1 MKFPWGD
8 EERRKKELN
17 EEIASHLQMAARD
30 REARGE
36 SPAQANVAAQ
46 RELGNAAVIQDVTHD
61 QWAWTWLEDLL
72 QDLRYAARTLRKNPG
87 FTLIA
92 VLTLALGIG
101 ANTAIFSLVNG
112 VLLRPLPYAQPER
125 LVGTTEYYPQG
136 ALEVMREQSRT
147 MELVGVSDNGEF
159 NLTGSGDPVR
169 LIGNSVSAD
178 FFSVLGAQAAMGRT
192 FQEGEDQPGMDREVI
207 LSRALWERRFQS
219 DPNIVGRR
227 ITLEGVDRQIIG
239 VMPADF
245 RFPSPK
251 TELWVPLHMD
261 PRDIGTYWGDSY
273 MPLIGRLRPGATV
286 QQARTELKIMLP
298 RVLAAF
304 AWAMPDDSFVT
315 GTVVSLEEAI
325 VRDARGKLLM
335 LLGAV
340 GLLLLIACANVAN
353 LLLARA
359 TTREKEVA
367 VRVALGA
374 SRWRILRQLITE
386 SVLLSLIGAALG
398 LGIAVYGLSIM
409 KTALPPDT
417 PRLADVAL
425 DGHVLIF
432 TAFLAILTGIMFGLV
447 PALGASRVDMTEA
460 LKSGGQ
466 RSATRGNHRASR
478 LLVVGEVAISM
489 ILVVAAG
496 LLVKSLWILSGTN
509 PGFRSERVVTARITP
524 NESFCLVPGRCLA
537 FYDELLRRTRAL
549 PGVQDAAAVNA
560 LPLGAGAEI
569 FPSAVEAH
577 PTPAG
582 AHVPMFWEKIITPD
596 YLRVMKIPV
605 LRGRG
610 FTEADAAPEAQAVL
624 IVSKSTAEHFWPG
637 KDPVGQHIRANWE
650 PNAWRTVVG
659 VVGDVREFNIRSD
672 SASWIDGVMYAPYGA
687 HAIRGSGAD
696 APPAEMTL
704 VIETSAEQV
713 QIASELKITVAS
725 LNHDVPVSQIGPL
738 KNWVAEAMAEPR
750 SISGLFAVFGGLAL
764 LLGAVGIY
772 GVISYSVAQRSRE
785 IGIRMA
791 LGARRQEVLL
801 LVVGQ
806 GAKLALAGV
815 AIGIAGGLM
824 LTRLMS
830 GLLYGVQ
837 ATDPLTYGAVAI
849 LLMLVALAACF
860 LPARRAMLVDP
871 IVALRYE

>member
-1 MKFPWGD
+1 MKFPWD
-8 EERRKKELN
+8 DDERRKRELN
-17 EEIASHLQMAARD
+17 EEIAGHLQMAARD
-30 REARGE
+30 REERGE

-46 RELGNAAVIQDVTHD
+46 RELGNAGVIQDVTHD

-87 FTLIA
+87 FTTIA
-92 VLTLALGIG
+92 ALTLALGIG

-125 LVGTTEYYPQG
+125 LVGTTTYYPKG
-136 ALEVMREQSRT
+136 PLVVMRQQSRT
-147 MELVGVSDNGEF
+147 MQLVGVSDNKEF
-159 NLTGSGDPVR
+159 NLTGSGEPVR

-178 FFSVLGAQAAMGRT
+178 FFSMLGAQPAMGRT
-192 FQEGEDQPGMDREVI
+192 FHDGEDQPDKDRMVI
-207 LSRALWERRFQS
+207 LSRALWELRFQA
-219 DPNIVGRR
+219 DPNIVGRW
-227 ITLEGVDRQIIG
+227 ITLEGEDREIVG

-251 TELWVPLHMD
+251 TELWVPLRLD
-261 PRDIGTYWGDSY
+261 PRNTGDYWGDSY
-273 MPLIGRLRPGATV
+273 MQLIGRLRPGATLE
-286 QQARTELKIMLP
+286 QARAELKTMRPL
-298 RVLAAF
+298 VLAAY
-304 AWAMPDDSFVT
+304 AWRMPANSFVNT
-315 GTVVSLEEAI
+315 TIVSLEEEI
-325 VRDARGKLLM
+325 VGDARGKLLI

-340 GLLLLIACANVAN
+340 SLLLLIACANVAN

-359 TTREKEVA
+359 TTREREVA

-386 SVLLSLIGAALG
+386 SVLLALLG
-398 LGIAVYGLSIM
+398 GTLGIAVATGGLSVL
-409 KTALPPDT
+409 KAALPADT

-425 DGHVLIF
+425 DGQVLAF
-432 TAFLAILTGIMFGLV
+432 TAVLAILTGVIFGLV

-466 RSATRGNHRASR
+466 RNASGGNHRASK
-478 LLVVGEVAISM
+478 LLVVGEVAVSM
-489 ILVVAAG
+489 ILVIAAG

-509 PGFRSERVVTARITP
+509 PGFRAESVVTARITP
-524 NESFCLVPGRCLA
+524 NEMFCAVPGRCLA
-537 FYDELLRRTRAL
+537 FYDELLKRTRAL
-549 PGVQDAAAVNA
+549 PGVKNVAAVNG
-560 LPLGAGAEI
+560 LPLGGGAEI
-569 FPSAVEAH
+569 FPIEVEAH
-577 PTPAG
+577 PIPDG
-582 AHVPMFWEKIITPD
+582 AKVPMCWEKIVTPD
-596 YLRVMKIPV
+596 YLSIMNIPL

-650 PNAWRTVVG
+650 PNVWRTVVG
-659 VVGDVREFNIRSD
+659 VVGDVREYNIRSD

-704 VIETSAEQV
+704 VIETSAEQA
-713 QIASELKITVAS
+713 QIASELKNTVAS

-860 LPARRAMLVDP
+860 LPARRAMRVDP
-871 IVALRYE
+871 MVALRYE

>member
-1 MKFPWGD
+1 MNFPWGD
-8 EERRKKELN
+8 GEQQKKELN
-17 EEIASHLQMAARD
+17 EEIASHLQMATRD

-36 SPAQANVAAQ
+36 SPAQAGESAR
-46 RELGNAAVIQDVTHD
+46 RELGNTGVIQDVTHD

-112 VLLRPLPYAQPER
+112 VLLRPLPYAQPAR
-125 LVGTTEYYPQG
+125 LVETTEYYPQG

-178 FFSVLGAQAAMGRT
+178 FFSVLGEKAAMGRI
-192 FQEGEDQPGMDREVI
+192 FRDGEDQPGKDREVI
-207 LSRALWERRFQS
+207 LSRSLWERRFQS
-219 DPNIVGRR
+219 DPNIVGRW

-239 VMPADF
+239 VMSADF

-261 PRDIGTYWGDSY
+261 PRNVGTYWGDSY
-273 MPLIGRLRPGATV
+273 MPLIGRLHPGATL

-298 RVLAAF
+298 HVLAAF
-304 AWAMPDDSFVT
+304 AWRMPDDSFVT
-315 GTVVSLEEAI
+315 GTVVPLEEAI
-325 VRDARGKLLM
+325 VGDARGKLLI

-359 TTREKEVA
+359 TTREKEIA

-374 SRWRILRQLITE
+374 SRGRILRQLITE
-386 SVLLSLIGAALG
+386 SVLLSLLGGAFG
-398 LGIAVYGLSIM
+398 LGVAVGGLSIL
-409 KTALPPDT
+409 KATLPADT

-425 DGHVLIF
+425 DGQVLAF
-432 TAFLAILTGIMFGLV
+432 TAVLAILTGVAFGLV
-447 PALGASRVDMTEA
+447 PALGASKVDMTA
-460 LKSGGQ
+460 TLKSGGQ
-466 RSATRGNHRASR
+466 RSVTAGNHRASK
-478 LLVVGEVAISM
+478 LLVVAEVAVSM
-489 ILVVAAG
+489 ILVIAAG

-509 PGFRSERVVTARITP
+509 PGFRAERVVTARITP
-524 NESFCLVPGRCLA
+524 NEMFCAVPGRCLA
-537 FYDELLRRTRAL
+537 FYDELLNRTRAL
-549 PGVQDAAAVNA
+549 PGVKNVAAVNA

-569 FPSAVEAH
+569 FPGAVEAH

-582 AHVPMFWEKIITPD
+582 AHVPMLWEKIITPD
-596 YLRVMKIPV
+596 YLRIMKIPV
-605 LRGRG
+605 LRGRA
-610 FTEADAAPEAQAVL
+610 FTEADAAPEAQAAL

-650 PNAWRTVVG
+650 PNVWRTVVG
-659 VVGDVREFNIRSD
+659 VVGDVREYNIRSD
-672 SASWIDGVMYAPYGA
+672 SASWIDGVVYAPYGA

-713 QIASELKITVAS
+713 QIANELKNTVAS

-772 GVISYSVAQRSRE
+772 GVISYSVAQRTRE

-806 GAKLALAGV
+806 GAKLVLAGV
-815 AIGIAGGLM
+815 AIGIVGGLM

-830 GLLYGVQ
+830 GLLYGVHT
-837 ATDPLTYGAVAI
+837 TDPLTYGAVAI
-849 LLMLVALAACF
+849 LLMFVALAACF
-860 LPARRAMLVDP
+860 LPARRAMRVDP
-871 IVALRYE
+871 MVALRYE

>member
-8 EERRKKELN
+8 RAQRKKELN

-30 REARGE
+30 REGRGE
-36 SPAQANVAAQ
+36 SPAQAGEAAR
-46 RELGNAAVIQDVTHD
+46 RELGNAGVIQDVTHD

-87 FTLIA
+87 FTVIA
-92 VLTLALGIG
+92 AVTLALGIG

-125 LVGTTEYYPQG
+125 LVGTTQYFPKG
-136 ALEVMREQSRT
+136 PLVVMRQQSRT
-147 MELVGVSDNGEF
+147 MELVGVSDNKEF

-178 FFSVLGAQAAMGRT
+178 FFSMLGAQPAMGRT
-192 FQEGEDQPGMDREVI
+192 FHDGDDQPGKDQSVV
-207 LSRALWERRFQS
+207 LSHALWEHRFQA
-219 DPNIVGRR
+219 DPNIVGRW
-227 ITLEGVDRQIIG
+227 ITLEGMDREIVG

-251 TELWVPLHMD
+251 TELWVPLHLD
-261 PRDIGTYWGDSY
+261 PPNTGDYWGDSY
-273 MPLIGRLRPGATV
+273 MALIGRLRPGATLE
-286 QQARTELKIMLP
+286 QARAELKTMRPL
-298 RVLAAF
+298 VLAAY
-304 AWAMPDDSFVT
+304 AWRMPDNSFVNASI
-315 GTVVSLEEAI
+315 VSLEEAI
-325 VRDARGKLLM
+325 VGDARGKLLI

-340 GLLLLIACANVAN
+340 SLLLLIACANVAN

-374 SRWRILRQLITE
+374 SRGRILRQLITE
-386 SVLLSLIGAALG
+386 SVLLSLLGGALG
-398 LGIAVYGLSIM
+398 MGVAVSGLSVL
-409 KTALPPDT
+409 KATLPADT

-425 DGHVLIF
+425 DGQVLTF
-432 TAFLAILTGIMFGLV
+432 TAVLAILTGVIFGLV
-447 PALGASRVDMTEA
+447 PALGASKVDMTVT

-466 RSATRGNHRASR
+466 RSASGGNHRASK
-478 LLVVGEVAISM
+478 LLVVGEVAVSM
-489 ILVVAAG
+489 ILVIAAG
-496 LLVKSLWILSGTN
+496 LLVKSLWILSGSS

-524 NESFCLVPGRCLA
+524 NEMFCDVSARCVA
-537 FYDELLRRTRAL
+537 FYEELLNRTRAL
-549 PGVQDAAAVNA
+549 PGVKNVAAVNG
-560 LPLGAGAEI
+560 LPLGGGAEI
-569 FPSAVEAH
+569 FPGAIEAH
-577 PTPAG
+577 PTPDG
-582 AHVPMFWEKIITPD
+582 AKVPMFWEKIVTPD
-596 YLRVMKIPV
+596 YLQIMNIPV
-605 LRGRG
+605 LRGRA
-610 FTEADAAPEAQAVL
+610 FTEADSAADAQAVV

-637 KDPVGQHIRANWE
+637 QDAVGEHFRPKWE
-650 PNAWRTVVG
+650 QEWRTVVG
-659 VVGDVREFNIRSD
+659 VVGDVREFTITQN
-672 SASWIDGVMYAPYGA
+672 SADWIDGVIYTPYGP
-687 HAIRGSGAD
+687 HAIRGSGAA

-704 VIETSAEQV
+704 VIETAGDQV
-713 QIASELKITVAS
+713 QIAGELKNTVAS

-750 SISGLFAVFGGLAL
+750 STSALFAVFAALAL

-772 GVISYSVAQRSRE
+772 GVVSYSVAQRTRE

-801 LVVGQ
+801 RVVGQ

-815 AIGIAGGLM
+815 AIGIGGGLM

-830 GLLYGVQ
+830 KLLFGVQ
-837 ATDPLTYGAVAI
+837 ATDPMTYGVVAV

-860 LPARRAMLVDP
+860 IPARRAMRVDP
-871 IVALRYE
+871 MVALRYE

>member
-1 MKFPWGD
+1 MKSPWGGR
-8 EERRKKELN
+8 ERRKQELN

-36 SPAQANVAAQ
+36 SAAQADAAAR
-46 RELGNAAVIQDVTHD
+46 RELGNASVVQEVTHD

-87 FTLIA
+87 FTMIA
-92 VLTLALGIG
+92 ALTLALGIG

-125 LVGTTEYYPQG
+125 LVGTTQYYPQG
-136 ALEVMREQSRT
+136 ALKVMREQSRT

-178 FFSVLGAQAAMGRT
+178 FFSVLGEQAAMGRT
-192 FQEGEDQPGMDREVI
+192 FQDGEDQPGKDREVI

-219 DPNIVGRR
+219 DPNIVGRW

-273 MPLIGRLRPGATV
+273 MPLIGRLRPGATL

-325 VRDARGKLLM
+325 VGDARGKLLI

-359 TTREKEVA
+359 TTREKEIA

-374 SRWRILRQLITE
+374 SRGRILRQLITE

-398 LGIAVYGLSIM
+398 LGVAVYGLSIM

-417 PRLADVAL
+417 PRLPDVAL

-432 TAFLAILTGIMFGLV
+432 TAFLAILTGVIFGLV
-447 PALGASRVDMTEA
+447 PALGASRVDMTET

-466 RSATRGNHRASR
+466 RSATRGNHRASK

-496 LLVKSLWILSGTN
+496 LLVKSLWILSGRS
-509 PGFRSERVVTARITP
+509 PGFHSERVVTARITP
-524 NESFCLVPGRCLA
+524 NESFCEVPGRCLA
-537 FYDELLRRTRAL
+537 FYNELLDRTRAL

-569 FPSAVEAH
+569 FPGAVEAH

-582 AHVPMFWEKIITPD
+582 AHVSMLWEKIVTPD
-596 YLRVMKIPV
+596 YLRIMKIPV
-605 LRGRG
+605 LRGRA
-610 FTEADAAPEAQAVL
+610 FTEADAGPGAQAVV
-624 IVSKSTAEHFWPG
+624 IVSKATAERFWPG
-637 KDPVGQHIRANWE
+637 QDAVGEHIKPNWE
-650 PNAWRTVVG
+650 KDWRTVVG
-659 VVGDVREFNIRSD
+659 VVGDVREFDIKHD
-672 SASWIDGVMYAPYGA
+672 SASWIDGVIYTPYGP
-687 HAIRGSGAD
+687 HAIRGSGAGQ
-696 APPAEMTL
+696 PPAEMTL
-704 VIETSAEQV
+704 VIETAGEQV
-713 QIASELKITVAS
+713 QIAGELKNTVAS

-750 SISGLFAVFGGLAL
+750 STSALFAVFAALAL

-772 GVISYSVAQRSRE
+772 GVVSYSVAQRTRE

-806 GAKLALAGV
+806 GAKLVLAGV
-815 AIGIAGGLM
+815 AIGIVGGLM

-830 GLLYGVQ
+830 GLLYGVR
-837 ATDPLTYGAVAI
+837 ATDPVTYGAVAV
-849 LLMLVALAACF
+849 LLMLVALTACF
-860 LPARRAMLVDP
+860 IPARRAMRVDP
-871 IVALRYE
+871 MVALRYE

>member
-8 EERRKKELN
+8 DEQRKKELK

-36 SPAQANVAAQ
+36 SPAQAGESAR
-46 RELGNAAVIQDVTHD
+46 RELGNTGVIQDVTRD

-87 FTLIA
+87 FTMIA
-92 VLTLALGIG
+92 ALTLALGIG

-178 FFSVLGAQAAMGRT
+178 FFSVFGEQAAMGRT
-192 FQEGEDQPGMDREVI
+192 FQDGEDQPGKDQWVV
-207 LSRALWERRFQS
+207 LSHALWEHRFQS
-219 DPNIVGRR
+219 DPNIVGRW
-227 ITLEGVDRQIIG
+227 ITLEGVDREIVG

-261 PRDIGTYWGDSY
+261 PRATGIYWGDSY

-286 QQARTELKIMLP
+286 QQARTEMKIMRR

-304 AWAMPDDSFVT
+304 AWRMPDESFAD
-315 GTVVSLEEAI
+315 GTVVSLEDAI
-325 VRDARGKLLM
+325 VGDARGKLLI

-340 GLLLLIACANVAN
+340 SLLLLIACANVAN

-359 TTREKEVA
+359 TTREREVA

-374 SRWRILRQLITE
+374 SRWRILRQLVTE
-386 SVLLSLIGAALG
+386 SVLLSLLGGALG
-398 LGIAVYGLSIM
+398 LGVAVGGLSIL
-409 KTALPPDT
+409 KAALPADT

-425 DGHVLIF
+425 DGQVLAF
-432 TAFLAILTGIMFGLV
+432 TAVLAILTGVIFGLV
-447 PALGASRVDMTEA
+447 PALGASRVDMTA
-460 LKSGGQ
+460 TLKSGGQ
-466 RSATRGNHRASR
+466 RNASGGNHRASK
-478 LLVVGEVAISM
+478 LLVVGEVAVSM
-489 ILVVAAG
+489 ILVIAAG

-509 PGFRSERVVTARITP
+509 PGFRAESVVTARITP
-524 NESFCLVPGRCLA
+524 NEMLCEVPGRCLA
-537 FYDELLRRTRAL
+537 FYDELLNRTRAL
-549 PGVQDAAAVNA
+549 PGVKNVAAVNG
-560 LPLGAGAEI
+560 LPLGGGAEI
-569 FPSAVEAH
+569 FPIEVEAH
-577 PTPAG
+577 PIPDG
-582 AHVPMFWEKIITPD
+582 AKVPMFWEKIVTPD
-596 YLRVMKIPV
+596 YLSIMNIPL

-624 IVSKSTAEHFWPG
+624 IVSKTTAEHFWPG
-637 KDPVGQHIRANWE
+637 KDPVGQHIRAKWE
-650 PNAWRTVVG
+650 PNVWRTVVG
-659 VVGDVREFNIRSD
+659 VVGDVREYNIRSD

-704 VIETSAEQV
+704 VIETAGEQV
-713 QIASELKITVAS
+713 QIAGDLKNTVAS

-738 KNWVAEAMAEPR
+738 KNWVAEALAEPR
-750 SISGLFAVFGGLAL
+750 SISGLFAVFAGLAL

-772 GVISYSVAQRSRE
+772 GVISYSVAQRTRE

-801 LVVGQ
+801 LVMGQ

-815 AIGIAGGLM
+815 AIGIAGGLT

-830 GLLYGVQ
+830 GLLYGVH
-837 ATDPLTYGAVAI
+837 ATDPVTYGAVAI
-849 LLMLVALAACF
+849 LLMLVALVACF
-860 LPARRAMLVDP
+860 LPARRAMRVDP
-871 IVALRYE
+871 MVALRYE

>member
-1 MKFPWGD
+1 MKFPGSGR
-8 EERRKKELN
+8 EQRKEALA
-17 EEIASHLQMAARD
+17 EEIAGHLKMAASD

-36 SPAQANVAAQ
+36 SSVQANAAAR
-46 RELGNAAVIQDVTHD
+46 RELGNAGVIQDVTHD
-61 QWAWTWLEDLL
+61 QWGWTWLETLL
-72 QDLRYAARTLRKNPG
+72 QDLRYGARTLRKNPG
-87 FTLIA
+87 FTMVA

-112 VLLRPLPYAQPER
+112 VLLQPLPYSHPER

-178 FFSVLGAQAAMGRT
+178 FFSVLGAQPAMGRT
-192 FQEGEDQPGMDREVI
+192 FQDGEDQPGKDREVI

-219 DPNIVGRR
+219 DPNIVGRW
-227 ITLEGVDRQIIG
+227 ITLEGVDRQIVG
-239 VMPADF
+239 VMPAAF

-251 TELWVPLHMD
+251 TELWVPLNMD
-261 PRDIGTYWGDSY
+261 PRNIGTYWGDSY
-273 MPLIGRLRPGATV
+273 MGLIGRLGAGATV
-286 QQARTELKIMLP
+286 QEARTELKTMRP

-304 AWAMPDDSFVT
+304 AWRMPDESFVT

-325 VRDARGKLLM
+325 VGDARGKLLI

-374 SRWRILRQLITE
+374 GRWRILRQLITE
-386 SVLLSLIGAALG
+386 SVLLSLIGAVLG
-398 LGIAVYGLSIM
+398 LGVAVYGLSIM

-425 DGHVLIF
+425 DGHVLMF
-432 TAFLAILTGIMFGLV
+432 TAFLAVFTGIIFGLV
-447 PALGASRVDMTEA
+447 PALGASRVDMTET

-509 PGFRSERVVTARITP
+509 PGFHSEHIVTARITP
-524 NESFCLVPGRCLA
+524 NESFCEVPGRCLA
-537 FYDELLRRTRAL
+537 FYNELLARTRAL
-549 PGVQDAAAVNA
+549 PGVQDVAAVNG

-569 FPSAVEAH
+569 VPSAVEAH

-582 AHVPMFWEKIITPD
+582 AHVPMLWEKIITPD
-596 YLRVMKIPV
+596 YLRIMKIPV
-605 LRGRG
+605 LRGRA
-610 FTEADAAPEAQAVL
+610 FTESDAGPDAQAVV
-624 IVSKSTAEHFWPG
+624 IVSKATAERFWPG
-637 KDPVGQHIRANWE
+637 NDAVGEHIRPNWE
-650 PNAWRTVVG
+650 KDWRTVVG
-659 VVGDVREFNIRSD
+659 VVGDVREFNIRRD
-672 SASWIDGVMYAPYGA
+672 SASWIDGVIYTPYGP
-687 HAIRGSGAD
+687 HAIRGSGAA

-704 VIETSAEQV
+704 VIGTSGDQV
-713 QIASELKITVAS
+713 QIAGELKNVVAG
-725 LNHDVPVSQIGPL
+725 LNNEVPVSQVSPL
-738 KNWVAEAMAEPR
+738 KTWVSQAMAEPR
-750 SISGLFAVFGGLAL
+750 STSALFGVFAALAL
-764 LLGAVGIY
+764 LLGSVGIY
-772 GVISYSVAQRSRE
+772 GVVSYSVAQRTRE

-791 LGARRQEVLL
+791 LGARRQEVLF

-806 GAKLALAGV
+806 GVKLALAGV
-815 AIGIAGGLM
+815 AIGVVGGLM

-830 GLLYGVQ
+830 GLLYGVH
-837 ATDPLTYGAVAI
+837 ATDPMTYGAVAV
-849 LLMLVALAACF
+849 LLLVVAFAACF
-860 LPARRAMLVDP
+860 IPARRAMQVDP
-871 IVALRYE
+871 MVALRYE